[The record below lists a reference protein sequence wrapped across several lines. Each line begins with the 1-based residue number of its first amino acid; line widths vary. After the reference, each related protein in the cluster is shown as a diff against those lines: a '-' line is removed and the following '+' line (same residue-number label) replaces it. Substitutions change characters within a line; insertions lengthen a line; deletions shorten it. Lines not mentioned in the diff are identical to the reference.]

1 MLHIRKP
8 IKVRRS
14 FFTQT
19 RSPTRN
25 GRFSSSAMA
34 CRIYFVKNIDQ
45 IIKKPDKVDKF
56 IMPAFVGANPWSE
69 DDSIPVMSHATSALK
84 DTWKRRPSVVGAP

>member
-1 MLHIRKP
+1 M
-8 IKVRRS
+8 VD
-14 FFTQT
+14 
-19 RSPTRN
+19 
-25 GRFSSSAMA
+25 SAPA
-34 CRIYFVKNIDQ
+34 PWHAVFILSKKIDQ